1 MRNKVKGLIVTISTS
16 EKGGI
21 RSVVENYYEAG
32 LFSSYESRWIKSHSN
47 SNALLKIIRF
57 LYALFFVLF
66 YSVRRNTVFHMH
78 MSMNGSFYRKFI
90 YTNIAKLLGSKVILH
105 LHGSEFKTFYL
116 ESGKFT
122 KYLIKTLFTQVCV
135 VVALSNTW
143 RDFINRVAP
152 LAIVEVINNFC
163 MPVENKMFSKTESVV
178 KFVFLGAVI
187 HRKGIFD
194 LIEAFAMFKSE
205 YRNHNVKLI
214 VCGDGL
220 LTEAVLLA
228 KELGLEEKIEF
239 LGWIDRDKKTQVLNN
254 ANAIV
259 LPSYNEGLPM
269 VIVEALSL
277 GKPVITTPVGGVG
290 EIIIDNENGFL
301 VEPGNILQI
310 RQKLREVLNG
320 KNTLN
325 VKVSANAAATYK
337 AKFSPG
343 KIVPKVDALYKEL
356 LRG

>member
-1 MRNKVKGLIVTISTS
+1 MNTKGKGLIVTISTS

-32 LFSSYESRWIKSHSN
+32 LFNSYESRWIKSHSN
-47 SNALLKIIRF
+47 SSALLKIIRF
-57 LYALFFVLF
+57 FYALFFVLL

-90 YTNIAKLLGSKVILH
+90 YTNIAKFLGSKVILH

-116 ESGKFT
+116 ESGNFT
-122 KYLIKTLFTQVCV
+122 KYLIKKLFTQACV
-135 VVALSNTW
+135 VIALSNTW
-143 RDFINRVAP
+143 RDFISSVAP
-152 LAIVEVINNFC
+152 LARVEAINNFC
-163 MPVENKMFSKTESVV
+163 MPVENKMLSETESVIN
-178 KFVFLGAVI
+178 FVFLGAVC

-194 LIEAFAMFKSE
+194 LIEAFAMFKNECS
-205 YRNHNVKLI
+205 NHNVRLI

-228 KELGLEEKIEF
+228 KELGIEDKIEF
-239 LGWIDRDKKTQVLNN
+239 LGWIDSDKKTQVLNS

-277 GKPVITTPVGGVG
+277 GKPVITTPVGGIG
-290 EIIIDNENGFL
+290 EIIVDNENGFL
-301 VEPGNILQI
+301 VEPGNISQL
-310 RQKLREVLNG
+310 RQKLRQILNG
-320 KNTLN
+320 KSTLII
-325 VKVSANAAATYK
+325 KVSENAAATYK
-337 AKFSPG
+337 ARFSPE
-343 KIVPKVDALYKEL
+343 KIIPKVDAVYKEL
-356 LRG
+356 LHG